1 MQWVYEKS
9 VARAKEFNID
19 GVTEMLTLGVSKNII
34 PAIASTNALI
44 AASCTNEA
52 LKLIGGINPKLKNY
66 FYYRGGISVGS
77 DTYEIQ
83 KRENCEA
90 CLMRVNKL

>member
-1 MQWVYEKS
+1 
-9 VARAKEFNID
+9 
-19 GVTEMLTLGVSKNII
+19 MLTLGVSKNII

-52 LKLIGGINPKLKNY
+52 LKIIGGLNPKLRNY

-77 DTYEIQ
+77 DTYEVQ
-83 KRENCEA
+83 K
-90 CLMRVNKL
+90 K